1 MTDTTPTC
9 CSRPL
14 RRLEI
19 NAPGSPVTLLLCA
32 RCESKHWVRDGV
44 VIDRA
49 DALTVL
55 GTVPSRPGRA
65 PRTRAA

>member
-1 MTDTTPTC
+1 MADTALTC

-19 NAPGSPVTLLLCA
+19 NAPGSPVSLLLCA
-32 RCESKHWVRDGV
+32 RCDTKRWVRDGV

-49 DALTVL
+49 DALLAL
-55 GTVPSRPGRA
+55 GTVPSRPGRST
-65 PRTRAA
+65 RRRAA

>member
-1 MTDTTPTC
+1 MTDTAPTC

-19 NAPGSPVTLLLCA
+19 NAPGSPVSLLLCA
-32 RCESKHWVRDGV
+32 RCDSKRWVRDGV

-49 DALTVL
+49 DALAVL
-55 GTVPSRPGRA
+55 GTVPSRPARS
-65 PRTRAA
+65 RTTRAA